1 MILFSYKKQWSQG
14 KNPALS
20 SQVLKKTRKWSRQMM
35 SVYLGGILECW
46 DPNKENLNPFLVSS
60 SILLT
65 GDLVGFNEE
74 VIIFNVDGPYQ

>member
-1 MILFSYKKQWSQG
+1 
-14 KNPALS
+14 
-20 SQVLKKTRKWSRQMM
+20 MM

-74 VIIFNVDGPYQ
+74 VIILNVDGPYQ